1 MLKHPSAHCIL
12 RWSDQPPSGGCVL
25 KPFAGWHG
33 AGRVGQPPSG
43 GCVLKLS
50 FRRPVYSLPFQPP
63 SGGCV
68 LKQIILFTNGCC
80 IAQPPSGGCVLKLGQ
95 GENHK
100 WILTPAAFR
109 RLCVETLKWRENV
122 LAAVLKRSPPPVLK
136 RCLDLP
142 RSNSRSQQNILAKMI
157 CCFVNI

>member
-1 MLKHPSAHCIL
+1 MNDKDYMKEDWFA
-12 RWSDQPPSGGCVL
+12 VL
-25 KPFAGWHG
+25 KEEVEKNGTAKTAAKLRYSMTSISLILNGKYSGKPDRVAAKVREVFRKVMCPFEN
-33 AGRVGQPPSG
+33 
-43 GCVLKLS
+43 
-50 FRRPVYSLPFQPP
+50 RRMDR
-63 SGGCV
+63 
-68 LKQIILFTNGCC
+68 TEC
-80 IAQPPSGGCVLKLGQ
+80 I
-95 GENHK
+95 E
-100 WILTPAAFR
+100 PAAFR